1 MATRAEIL
9 DVLGNVQDPDL
20 LMSIIDLG
28 LVYRVEIVKE
38 NVEIDYTLTSPGC
51 PLSEII
57 ERDIIAAV
65 ETVTDLTVQP
75 RVVWE
80 PMWSPDFM
88 SEEAKISLG
97 YPV

>member
-1 MATRAEIL
+1 MVTRAELL

-20 LMSIIDLG
+20 FMSITDLG
-28 LVYRVEIVKE
+28 LVYRAEVV
-38 NVEIDYTLTSPGC
+38 NDRVEIDYTLTSPGC

-65 ETVTDLTVQP
+65 EAVTDLPVHP

-80 PMWSPDFM
+80 PMWQPEFM
-88 SEEAKISLG
+88 SDEAKISLG

>member
-1 MATRAEIL
+1 MVTRAELL

-20 LMSIIDLG
+20 FMSITDLG
-28 LVYRVEIVKE
+28 LVYRAEVV
-38 NVEIDYTLTSPGC
+38 NDCVEIDYTLTSPGC

-65 ETVTDLTVQP
+65 ETVTDLPVKP

-80 PMWSPDFM
+80 PMWQPEFM
-88 SEEAKISLG
+88 SDEAKISLG